1 MIRFGNDVYKIGV
14 FKKMLRGMSE
24 VGVCDSIYIYADLY
38 SFKVSGK
45 KEKPILLLVKS
56 SALHKIP

>member
-1 MIRFGNDVYKIGV
+1 MPTTTGNIKLTSIETQYIYIYIY
-14 FKKMLRGMSE
+14 
-24 VGVCDSIYIYADLY
+24 IYIYADLY

>member
-24 VGVCDSIYIYADLY
+24 VGVCDSIYTDLY